1 MNLDFDLLFIGHFA
15 VDRNVVDGVAEIAS
29 GGGVYYGGIAAR
41 RLAAT
46 VVVVTRLR
54 REDFARLEDFR
65 EAGVEVFATAA
76 AATSGIENTYRSA
89 DMERRVSRPLAFA
102 GPFTPADLPAVTAH
116 IYAVTPIIAGEV
128 DLALLK
134 LLAARTSGAG
144 SVGDRPE
151 QEDVPGASGSAWH
164 VAPPGIALDVQGFVR
179 VRVGDELIFRPW
191 ADMAEGL
198 ACVTYLKVDW
208 AEAELLTGE
217 NDLAIAARKLAAY
230 GPAEIVLTQSSG
242 VTVFADGQLFTAA
255 FTPRSLAGRT
265 GRGDTCFATY
275 LARRLTCGP
284 EEACRWAAAITTLK
298 QERPGP
304 WRGSLAEAERLLDY

>member
-1 MNLDFDLLFIGHFA
+1 
-15 VDRNVVDGVAEIAS
+15 
-29 GGGVYYGGIAAR
+29 
-41 RLAAT
+41 
-46 VVVVTRLR
+46 
-54 REDFARLEDFR
+54 LEDFR

-89 DMERRVSRPLAFA
+89 DMERRVCRPLAFA

-134 LLAARTSGAG
+134 LLAARMQTQTLRVSETLRVCGRAC
-144 SVGDRPE
+144 P
-151 QEDVPGASGSAWH
+151 A
-164 VAPPGIALDVQGFVR
+164 GIALDVQGFVR

-198 ACVTYLKVDW
+198 ACVTYLKVDR